1 MLFSLGFSYTF
12 ETTTRSQDD
21 AHSPDTRTMEGED
34 RIAPDQEID
43 FCTLGMFIIDEIHY
57 LPPTPPVFNILGGA
71 GSFSALGARLF
82 SPPPLSRTVSWIVDK
97 GSDFPPSLT
106 TQITSWQTSCLIR
119 EDANR
124 LTTRGWNGYDT
135 SQNRAFKYTTPKL
148 RLTTDSL
155 TPTLLLS
162 KSFHLICSP
171 TRCIELVTAIL
182 RARKALNKSIEKPLF
197 IWEPVPDLCLP
208 TELLNCTNC
217 LPYIDILSPNAHEL
231 AGFMGDLGSEI
242 DPITNEVSKPW
253 VERACEQL
261 LGSMP
266 LQSYALVIR
275 CGAQGCYIAKNGGRS
290 RRPSKSLKRRRPANH
305 ARGGLTLDM
314 DMSTLFLGLLDDEG
328 SLIREE
334 EVPIDPGIE
343 RWLPAY
349 FQDTPPSTTSMSGE
363 SDGESLIGK
372 VVDPTGGGNGFLGGL
387 AVALARGRGVVE
399 ASCWGSV
406 AASFMIEQVGMP
418 ILSSAPPSSL
428 GEGEGEESSKE
439 LWNNVS
445 VEERLEAYLK
455 RVGL

>member
-1 MLFSLGFSYTF
+1 MG
-12 ETTTRSQDD
+12 D
-21 AHSPDTRTMEGED
+21 ED
-34 RIAPDQEID
+34 QIAPDQEID

-57 LPPTPPVFNILGGA
+57 LPPTPPVFDILGGA

-106 TQITSWQTSCLIR
+106 SQITSWQTSCLIR

-155 TPTLLLS
+155 TPSLLLS

-171 TRCIELVTAIL
+171 TRCIDLVTAIL
-182 RARKALNKSIEKPLF
+182 RARKALNKTIEKPLF

-217 LPYIDILSPNAHEL
+217 LPYIDILSPNANEL
-231 AGFMGDLGSEI
+231 AGFMGDTGSEI
-242 DPITNEVSKPW
+242 DPLTNEISKPW

-266 LQSYALVIR
+266 LQSYALVVR

-290 RRPSKSLKRRRPANH
+290 RRPSMRKKRRPANH

-328 SLIREE
+328 ALIREE

-343 RWLPAY
+343 KWLPAY
-349 FQDTPPSTTSMSGE
+349 FTAEE
-363 SDGESLIGK
+363 SEG
-372 VVDPTGGGNGFLGGL
+372 VVDPTGGGNGFLGGM

-406 AASFMIEQVGMP
+406 AASFMIEQVGVP
-418 ILSSAPPSSL
+418 VLSSAPCPN
-428 GEGEGEESSKE
+428 EGEKGEDEKE
-439 LWNNVS
+439 LWNGVS
-445 VEERLEAYLK
+445 VQQRLEEYIK